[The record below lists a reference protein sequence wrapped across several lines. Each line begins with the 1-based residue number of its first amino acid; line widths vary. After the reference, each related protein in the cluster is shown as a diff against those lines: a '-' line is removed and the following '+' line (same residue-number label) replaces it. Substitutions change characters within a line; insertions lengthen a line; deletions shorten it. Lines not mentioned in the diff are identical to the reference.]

1 VQLCLLLLE
10 LMQLVNLST
19 GQHKAEGHK
28 LPQYVLRTS
37 KKHILVYRSGLVGL
51 SAFPRELPWSW
62 RFRCALDA
70 AKMHH

>member
-1 VQLCLLLLE
+1 VQLCLLLPE

-19 GQHKAEGHK
+19 GQHKAEGHT
-28 LPQYVLRTS
+28 LPQYVLTTFKR
-37 KKHILVYRSGLVGL
+37 IFLVYISGLVGL

-70 AKMHH
+70 AQMHH